1 MKIAILGTENSHAYA
16 FANLVKNNAKYKD
29 VEIVGVYGYDENANK
44 KLVDEGL
51 VSYVAK
57 DPHEF
62 VGKVDGIMVTAR
74 HGDHHHEYAL
84 PYVKAGIPAFIDK
97 PFTVELEKA
106 YELVNAAK
114 ESGALLCGGS
124 SLKFVPEYE
133 PLTRFAKAN
142 PPVGGYVTA
151 PVNMVNDYAN
161 FYFYSQHLVESMFTI
176 FGSDVKSVYASCPDL
191 TKNRISLIFNYGDFD
206 VTGLFYSSYDYTAG
220 VYSKKGCLTA
230 KSESSNAH
238 KWYEAELDEFLTMV
252 ANQQMPHSYEALLK
266 PVQLLHAIE
275 ESYTQKKEVEVVW

>member
-84 PYVKAGIPAFIDK
+84 PYVKEGKFPPAFPPGRTWAHPP
-97 PFTVELEKA
+97 PFPAWLP
-106 YELVNAAK
+106 
-114 ESGALLCGGS
+114 GQ
-124 SLKFVPEYE
+124 
-133 PLTRFAKAN
+133 
-142 PPVGGYVTA
+142 TA
-151 PVNMVNDYAN
+151 IA
-161 FYFYSQHLVESMFTI
+161 QGRH
-176 FGSDVKSVYASCPDL
+176 
-191 TKNRISLIFNYGDFD
+191 R
-206 VTGLFYSSYDYTAG
+206 
-220 VYSKKGCLTA
+220 
-230 KSESSNAH
+230 
-238 KWYEAELDEFLTMV
+238 
-252 ANQQMPHSYEALLK
+252 
-266 PVQLLHAIE
+266 
-275 ESYTQKKEVEVVW
+275 